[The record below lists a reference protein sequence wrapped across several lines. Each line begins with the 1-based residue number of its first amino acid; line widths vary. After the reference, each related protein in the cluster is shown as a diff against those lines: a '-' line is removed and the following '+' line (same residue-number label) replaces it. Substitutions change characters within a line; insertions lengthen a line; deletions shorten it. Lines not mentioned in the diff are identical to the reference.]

1 MHFNRARCPIEV
13 VASRLELNA
22 FISHQGLSGQ
32 VTRNFS
38 EILRATARTNYR
50 KPNDGFLHGHA
61 PKIVAFLPRE
71 TVIRIYGQGGLLS
84 TSAIFLGGGIQYSG
98 NLITC
103 RRQRRRCNK
112 LTTGHTR
119 ARRQSVFHCLTPRP
133 VDIDFIV
140 RRNQNCAP

>member
-61 PKIVAFLPRE
+61 PTIVAFTQRDRNAYLRLRRVVVNE
-71 TVIRIYGQGGLLS
+71 CHLFG
-84 TSAIFLGGGIQYSG
+84 AGIQYSG
-98 NLITC
+98 NLITR

-112 LTTGHTR
+112 LTTGHAR
-119 ARRQSVFHCLTPRP
+119 ARRQSVFHSLTPRP
-133 VDIDFIV
+133 VDIEFIV
-140 RRNQNCAP
+140 RRNNQNCAP